1 MNITPYRAYQ
11 AGVNKVNAVEKK
23 SFYAAMSA
31 AAEEGRQPVQPAE
44 QNVDRLDISGGAQRS
59 EVEKSAR
66 ALTQQASRPA
76 SAQRIEALRSAVQ
89 NKAYA
94 VPAERIADAMVTSWR
109 LL

>member
-23 SFYAAMSA
+23 SFYAAMNA
-31 AAEEGRQPVQPAE
+31 VAEDSRQPAE
-44 QNVDRLDISGGAQRS
+44 QNVDRLDISGGAHRS
-59 EVEKSAR
+59 ELEKSAW

-76 SAQRIEALRSAVQ
+76 AAQRIDALRSAVQ
-89 NKAYA
+89 NKTYS
-94 VPAERIADAMVTSWR
+94 VPAERIADAMIASWR